1 MGAKAAAVVSIGVGS
16 KKWADRLKKRSK
28 EIVEQMDVAYVE
40 LADLLHLAHDIP
52 VDNDPKGPP
61 TYTRWGYTT
70 FGSYAEGA
78 LGLQRRKAER
88 LRSIGRLL
96 NIELAGLDP
105 ALKKR
110 LTELGWTKLTEL
122 VRILMNKHDRKTV
135 EKWVEF
141 AEENSY
147 EQLWR
152 AVGKALDKMGV
163 KNGEVVDDVTESVVD
178 EDAEE
183 EDESVLEDS
192 GEDDGFYGAGKMT
205 VKDAAD
211 ALPSPAR
218 TKMFNFMCIDEQID
232 VVAAALQ
239 RAEEMGAD
247 NLSKSSRLALICT
260 DFLATNTFG
269 KPHDPKSRVA
279 FLKKLENFLGCKII
293 AVNNKADVF
302 YGFKTL
308 KKIADK

>member
-1 MGAKAAAVVSIGVGS
+1 MGAKAAAVVRIGVGS
-16 KKWADRLKKRSK
+16 KKWADKLRKRSR
-28 EIVEQMDVAYVE
+28 EIVKQMDVAYVE
-40 LADLLHLAHDIP
+40 LAELLYLAHDVP

-70 FGSYAEGA
+70 FGSYAEDA

-96 NIELAGLDP
+96 NIELAGLNP
-105 ALKKR
+105 ALKQR

-122 VRILMNKHDRKTV
+122 VRIFMNKHDRKTV

-141 AEENSY
+141 AEKNTY
-147 EQLWR
+147 EQTWR
-152 AVGKALDKMGV
+152 AVGKAIDKMGV
-163 KNGEVVDDVTESVVD
+163 KNGEVVDDVTESVID

-183 EDESVLEDS
+183 EDESVLED
-192 GEDDGFYGAGKMT
+192 GDEDEGHYGAGRLT

-211 ALPSPAR
+211 ALPPPER
-218 TKMFNFMCIDEQID
+218 TKMFNFFCTDEQID
-232 VVAAALQ
+232 VVAAALE
-239 RAEEMGAD
+239 RAAELGAD
-247 NLSKSSRLALICT
+247 RASKSMRLSLICT

-269 KPHDPKSRVA
+269 KPDDPKARVSY
-279 FLKKLENFLGCKII
+279 LRKLEKFLGCRLI
-293 AVNNKADVF
+293 AVDKDNDVF
-302 YGFKTL
+302 YGFKSL